1 MAVHK
6 VRRSQDVAIIS
17 LNGGFFLGKIVL
29 DIMDTEPKFEPQL
42 AVKKKDR
49 VPTLNAP
56 GLIWLLIVVLLVLLG
71 LAVSILG
78 KPQYLSDG
86 NPVPKEEPSPTD
98 TREPRMYSVSYKN
111 GVFSPTNLRIHAG
124 DTVRFKNEGL
134 FGIRIL
140 SGSYMGFDSIGD
152 IPQGSYFSFTF
163 AAKGIFDYYNNKSQ
177 DEKGTIIVR

>member
-1 MAVHK
+1 MAVLIYFGK
-6 VRRSQDVAIIS
+6 STTG
-17 LNGGFFLGKIVL
+17 LNGDFFIGKIGVIS
-29 DIMDTEPKFEPQL
+29 DSMDEPKFEPQL
-42 AVKKKDR
+42 AVKRKDK

-78 KPQYLSDG
+78 KPQYLG
-86 NPVPKEEPSPTD
+86 GVNPVLSKEPVPTE
-98 TREPRMYSVSYKN
+98 TRQPRIYTVSYKN

-124 DTVRFKNEGL
+124 DTVRFKNEGV

-140 SGSYMGFDSIGD
+140 SQSYIGFDSIGD

-163 AAKGIFDYYNNKSQ
+163 AAKGIFDYLKDKSPE
-177 DEKGTIIVR
+177 EKGTIIVR